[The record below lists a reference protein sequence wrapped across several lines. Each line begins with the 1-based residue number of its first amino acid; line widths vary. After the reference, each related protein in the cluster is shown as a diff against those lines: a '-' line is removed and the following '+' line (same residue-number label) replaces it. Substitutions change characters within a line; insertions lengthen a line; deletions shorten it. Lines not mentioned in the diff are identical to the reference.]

1 MLPDR
6 STLELGKEAPDFTLI
21 DTEGQEFSL
30 SDYRGDVVV
39 LDMMATWCGTC
50 QMLAQDALVPLHE
63 ANPNVT
69 ILSIGADRTETNAM
83 LRGHAAENNYT
94 WRHAIDTDTAQ
105 VEERYGVYPVPL
117 VVVIDEQGIVTFIS
131 RGYIEYAVL
140 FNAVGAATVVIDGE
154 CVCTAAYAQVCGT
167 DGKTYSNSC
176 QAGCQNV
183 EIDYSDACREETGLP
198 STSLWGVIGAIGLVA
213 VFYRRTG

>member
-1 MLPDR
+1 VLPDL
-6 STLELGKEAPDFTLI
+6 SILELGREAPEFTLT

-63 ANPNVT
+63 TQEVT
-69 ILSIGADRTETNAM
+69 ILSIGVDRTETNSM
-83 LRGHAAENNYT
+83 LRGHATENNYT
-94 WRHAIDTDTAQ
+94 WLHAIDTDTAQ

-117 VVVIDEQGIVTFIS
+117 VVVVDAEGIVTFIS

-140 FNAVGAATVVIDGE
+140 FNAVGAATVVVDGE
-154 CVCTAAYAQVCGT
+154 CVCTAEYAPVCGT

-183 EIDYSDACREETGLP
+183 EIDYSDACKEETGLP
-198 STSLWGVIGAIGLVA
+198 SSSFFSVVLTVA
-213 VFYRRTG
+213 VLACKRRC